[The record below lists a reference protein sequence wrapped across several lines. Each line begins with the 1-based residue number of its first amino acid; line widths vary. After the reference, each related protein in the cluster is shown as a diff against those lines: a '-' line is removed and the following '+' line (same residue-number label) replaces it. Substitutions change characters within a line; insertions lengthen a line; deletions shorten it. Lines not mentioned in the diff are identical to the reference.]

1 MARDFDFHPDTKAVI
16 IAYFNNVCAAC
27 GADDALHADHWIAG
41 DSSDEGVCLCHHCN
55 VKAKGAK
62 VIPERFRLTPRE
74 DFKTDSRQEYKM
86 MVAANREAFVAW
98 CAQFRNFVKGRT
110 YNLRKI
116 AYFEAPY

>member
-1 MARDFDFHPDTKAVI
+1 MFPSHDP
-16 IAYFNNVCAAC
+16 
-27 GADDALHADHWIAG
+27 HADHWIAG